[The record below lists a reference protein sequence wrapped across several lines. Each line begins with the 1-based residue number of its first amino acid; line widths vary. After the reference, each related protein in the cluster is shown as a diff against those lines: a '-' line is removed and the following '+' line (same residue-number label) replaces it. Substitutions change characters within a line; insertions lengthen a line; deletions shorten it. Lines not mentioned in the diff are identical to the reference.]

1 MARSFK
7 NDKIIIKT
15 PRGSVVERA
24 YTKGHLKGKIYLRIE
39 WANGFGPDWSSH
51 LQSVQ
56 AMFDNEVIK
65 VTEPYVPMDT
75 GLLKNTAPLASD
87 IGGGEIVYST
97 PYAAAQYYRDGSVG
111 SQTGS
116 LRGPYWGDR
125 MKADKLSHL
134 ENFARKAVSEK
145 K

>member
-1 MARSFK
+1 MSGNPLLK
-7 NDKIIIKT
+7 IKT
-15 PRGSVVERA
+15 QRGTVSQAR
-24 YTKGHLKGKIYLRIE
+24 TKGGSIRIE
-39 WANGFGPDWSSH
+39 IEWSPGFGPDWSSH

-65 VTEPYVPMDT
+65 VTDPYVPMDT

-97 PYAAAQYYRDGSVG
+97 PYAAAQYYRDGSIG

-134 ENFARKAVSEK
+134 KNFARKAVGEK